1 MRKRFINH
9 EASIKTRP
17 RSQRAS
23 LGVSRMGLGPHLFP
37 GSCSSKHTTPELPRG
52 SCSWLIPPRIQ
63 PPPVAHPAFL
73 PTPTW
78 PTHPLCLQSQGSPHS
93 PSAQGSFCGFNQYI
107 ARHCDTLISPVRC
120 MYLRGSQRNGS
131 TDVIPKG
138 AQLHLLSLQ
147 TVK

>member
-23 LGVSRMGLGPHLFP
+23 LGVSRMGMGPHLFP
-37 GSCSSKHTTPELPRG
+37 ALVNTQHLSCPEDAAPGSFLLGSSLPRSPILHFSPLLHG
-52 SCSWLIPPRIQ
+52 TLN
-63 PPPVAHPAFL
+63 
-73 PTPTW
+73 
-78 PTHPLCLQSQGSPHS
+78 PLCLQSRGSPHS

-107 ARHCDTLISPVRC
+107 TRHCDTLVSPMRC

-131 TDVIPKG
+131 VDVIPKG